1 MGIVNAT
8 PDSFSDGGRH
18 FAPGA
23 ALAGALAQV
32 GEGADFIDLGAE
44 STRPGAAEIDAAEE
58 WRRLEPVLA
67 AFAGKVA
74 VPVSVDTWKAEVAAK
89 ALAAGASIV
98 NDVHGLQRDPEM
110 AGVVASAG
118 AGLVLMHN
126 SRGET
131 AGGDIIGRIRR
142 FFEKSLALA
151 ERAGIAADRIV
162 LDPGIGFGK
171 SVAGNLA
178 VLRRVGELR
187 DLGLP
192 LLLGA
197 SRKSV
202 IGAVLDRPVEDR
214 LEGTIATT
222 VAAVIGGVDIV
233 RVHDI
238 DPNLKAARMADA
250 IYRDP
255 S

>member
-18 FAPGA
+18 FGGEA

-32 GEGADFIDLGAE
+32 GAGADFIDVGAE
-44 STRPGAAEIDAAEE
+44 STRPGAEEIDAGEE
-58 WRRLEPVLA
+58 WHRLEPVLA
-67 AFAGKVA
+67 AFAGKIT
-74 VPVSVDTWKAEVAAK
+74 VPVSVDTYKSEVAAK
-89 ALAAGASIV
+89 ALTAGASIV

-126 SRGET
+126 SRGERSD
-131 AGGDIIGRIRR
+131 ADIVGRIRH
-142 FFEKSLALA
+142 FFGKSLALA
-151 ERAGIAADRIV
+151 KAAGIPADRIV

-171 SVAGNLA
+171 SVAENLA
-178 VLRRVGELR
+178 ILRRVGELR
-187 DLGLP
+187 DLGFP

-222 VAAVIGGVDIV
+222 VAAVVGGVDIV

>member
-1 MGIVNAT
+1 M
-8 PDSFSDGGRH
+8 
-18 FAPGA
+18 
-23 ALAGALAQV
+23 AGALAQV
-32 GEGADFIDLGAE
+32 GEGADFIDVGAE
-44 STRPGAAEIDAAEE
+44 STRPGAAEIDAVEE

-67 AFAGKVA
+67 AFAGKIA
-74 VPVSVDTWKAEVAAK
+74 VPVSVDTYKAEVAAK

-126 SRGET
+126 SRGERS
-131 AGGDIIGRIRR
+131 GGDIIGRIRL

-151 ERAGIAADRIV
+151 EAAGIAANRIV

-171 SVAGNLA
+171 SVADNLA
-178 VLRRVGELR
+178 ILRRVGELR
-187 DLGLP
+187 GLGFP

-222 VAAVIGGVDIV
+222 VAAVVGGVDIV

>member
-18 FAPGA
+18 LGGEA

-32 GEGADFIDLGAE
+32 GEGADFIDVGAE
-44 STRPGAAEIDAAEE
+44 STRPGAAEIDAVEE

-67 AFAGKVA
+67 AFAGKIT
-74 VPVSVDTWKAEVAAK
+74 VPVSVDTYKAAVAAK

-110 AGVVASAG
+110 AGVVGSAG

-126 SRGET
+126 SRGERS
-131 AGGDIIGRIRR
+131 GGDIIGRIRL

-151 ERAGIAADRIV
+151 EGAGIGADRIV

-171 SVAGNLA
+171 SVADNLA
-178 VLRRVGELR
+178 ILRRVGELR
-187 DLGLP
+187 GLGFP

-202 IGAVLDRPVEDR
+202 IGAVLDLPVEDR

-222 VAAVIGGVDIV
+222 VAAVAGGVDIV